1 MPLVELHEED
11 PKRRNA
17 PVFVNSE
24 FVTFIQKSPTSSGT
38 IVGLVGDDLGC
49 VVRESVAEVAGLVSG
64 ANAQPEITPMP
75 AESPFGGPCGKYV
88 LSRIVRDYGHASDA
102 NPEQEKCTAGK
113 TVQTE
118 AEEVRKPRK
127 ARKWHSRKPF
137 SKEGE

>member
-1 MPLVELHEED
+1 MGRLVELHEED
-11 PKRRNA
+11 PKRKNTS
-17 PVFVNSE
+17 VFVNPE
-24 FVTFIQKSPTSSGT
+24 FVTFVQKSPTSSGT

-49 VVRESVAEVAGLVSG
+49 VVRESVSEVARLVSV

-88 LSRIVRDYGHASDA
+88 LSRISGEDGRVSDA
-102 NPEQEKCTAGK
+102 NPEQVER
-113 TVQTE
+113 TVGTTGP
-118 AEEVRKPRK
+118 EEVRKQRK